1 MELLPED
8 CLHVTGIPDY
18 AVQHWWG
25 KSLLEGVSAAG
36 RQAACSMSS

>member
-25 KSLLEGVSAAG
+25 KSLLERVCVQQAGKQHAA
-36 RQAACSMSS
+36 